1 MPPLHLLVTGR
12 VQGVGFRWY
21 AREAAQRLGIKGW
34 VRNRPDGTVEVAA
47 DGPPESQ
54 EQFMTVLQRG
64 PTGARVTRVER
75 LVAPAVDPPIT
86 DTFLVVR

>member
-1 MPPLHLLVTGR
+1 
-12 VQGVGFRWY
+12 
-21 AREAAQRLGIKGW
+21 
-34 VRNRPDGTVEVAA
+34 
-47 DGPPESQ
+47 
-54 EQFMTVLQRG
+54 MTVLQRG